1 MRRALLIAGAL
12 LVLAGVGTASA
23 SFMITSVGQIA
34 PNVRAKLAG
43 INETFAVR
51 SKEKHVCADSS
62 CPSAAVAYAYCPAG
76 ASVTGGGFYEATGGT
91 FVSTTGGSAPV
102 HTKRGF
108 GWGVL
113 LADVGHSNGGFYA
126 EVVCGAHRT
135 NGAADTPAMTTASL
149 SRLRSALLRNLS
161 R

>member
-1 MRRALLIAGAL
+1 MKRTLIAVGAL

-34 PNVRAKLAG
+34 PNVRASLAG
-43 INETFAVR
+43 INETVAIR
-51 SKEKHVCADSS
+51 SKEKHVCADGT
-62 CPSAAVAYAYCPAG
+62 CPAAAVAYAYCPAG
-76 ASVTGGGFYEATGGT
+76 TWVTGGGFYEATGAT

-102 HTKRGF
+102 HTSKGF

-113 LADVGHSNGGFYA
+113 LGDVGHTNGGFYS
-126 EVVCGAHRT
+126 EVICGAHRA
-135 NGAADTPAMTTASL
+135 GAAADTRAMSPGSL
-149 SRLRSALLRNLS
+149 ARLQSGLLKTLR